1 MEKRRRKTKA
11 KKMSEQVA
19 IYSRHVLPEGH
30 PPTDGKVLRA
40 AIYTRCTSAYKGRK
54 PVGLDKQVT
63 ACWKMA
69 RELGYPIS
77 VDYVYED
84 IGISGDSSDR
94 PALRSLLAAAHNRAF
109 DALFVNDLRRLA
121 SDVKLAVELVESL
134 QAAGVSVFSVADWLS
149 SDPEPSPLLDSL
161 KRDLKRSRSK
171 GK

>member
-1 MEKRRRKTKA
+1 MEKKRRKTA
-11 KKMSEQVA
+11 GKKMSEQVA

-30 PPTDGKVLRA
+30 PSVDGKVLRA

-94 PALRSLLAAAHNRAF
+94 SALRSLLAAAHNGAF

-134 QAAGVSVFSVADWLS
+134 QAAGVSVYSVADELPADLES
-149 SDPEPSPLLDSL
+149 SPLLDSL